1 MYGIPKKTAKAAKK
15 SPTPIENKKTNIMGI
30 KKNIEV
36 IGGIYRNTTIT
47 IINAIRENKVLKKEK
62 QIFEIGKIVTGSF
75 TFFINDAFPI
85 TDI

>member
-1 MYGIPKKTAKAAKK
+1 
-15 SPTPIENKKTNIMGI
+15 MGI